1 MTEKSAN
8 TLNQKSMILQY
19 MRENGGITQA
29 EATRELGCY
38 RLGARIWDLKHDGY
52 EILKVDR
59 ETVNRFGRVSRFAEY
74 RLIQGGQA

>member
-8 TLNQKSMILQY
+8 TLNQKQLILKY
-19 MRENGGITQA
+19 MREHGGITQA

-38 RLGARIWDLKHDGY
+38 RLGARIWDLKHEGHM
-52 EILKVDR
+52 IL
-59 ETVNRFGRVSRFAEY
+59 TVTKEAENRFGKIARFAEY